1 MTLAGDLHD
10 SELRNG
16 EDVVLGL
23 VVGHSGFHFVK
34 NLSLITFVLHV
45 DEVDDDQSTQ
55 VAKAHL
61 AGDFHGRFHVG
72 LQNEVFSIL
81 TVTLVT
87 TCVDVDRN
95 QGFRFLHH
103 DLATG
108 RQKHST
114 HEGLFDL
121 TFHVETFEDRYFLV
135 EKGNLGFGL
144 GRNPLDRLDQPVVIV
159 LLVDLHPI
167 DFVGEKIPCSQSDQI
182 RFLVKEGRTLLG
194 IHLRLDFIP
203 FLQEYVQIP
212 VKKLFRLFLAN
223 RPDDYAHAFAQRE
236 VADDAFQPGPLRL
249 VFNLTRDATLARV
262 RHENKKTSGKR
273 QVGGGARTFA
283 PDLSLCDLNDDFR
296 SYRKSPG
303 NVLYGFG
310 FRTLRFFP
318 LVLPDNLNRGIVVG
332 PGKHIPIMKEGI
344 FLLSN
349 VDEGCLESGFEVL
362 NFPFENGSDHSVL
375 VETFDV
381 ESLKNSILHDG
392 DPSLEGL
399 RIDDQFLVVLVGLAA
414 EKRFDSLANRSFLG
428 SVEGLFP
435 QFPLVDMNG
444 PGLDR
449 RRRHVLRGGRAFGI
463 GGGRRVAISSTL

>member
-1 MTLAGDLHD
+1 M
-10 SELRNG
+10 
-16 EDVVLGL
+16 LGL
-23 VVGHSGFHFVK
+23 VVGHSGFHFVE

-61 AGDFHGRFHVG
+61 AGDFHSRFHVG
-72 LQNEVFSIL
+72 LQNEIFSIL
-81 TVTLVT
+81 AVTLVT
-87 TCVDVDRN
+87 AGVDVDGN
-95 QGFRFLHH
+95 QGFRFLHY
-103 DLATG
+103 DLPTG
-108 RQKHST
+108 RQKHAT

-121 TFHVETFEDRYFLV
+121 AFHVKPFEDRYLLV
-135 EKGNLGFGL
+135 EKGDLGFGL
-144 GRNPLDRLDQPVVIV
+144 GRDPLDRLDQPVVIV

-167 DFVGEKIPCSQSDQI
+167 DVVGKKIPCRQSDQI

-203 FLQEYVQIP
+203 FLQKYVQIP
-212 VKKLFRLFLAN
+212 VKKLFRLFLAD
-223 RPDDYAHAFAQRE
+223 RPDDYAHAFAQGQ
-236 VADDAFQPGPLRL
+236 VADDALQSGPLGL
-249 VFNLTRDATLARV
+249 VFNLARDAALARV
-262 RHENKKTSGKR
+262 RHQNKKTSGKR
-273 QVGGGARTFA
+273 QVGGGTRTFA

-296 SYRKSPG
+296 SYRKSSG

-310 FRTLRFFP
+310 FRILRVFP
-318 LVLPDNLNRGIVVG
+318 LVLADNLDRGIVVG
-332 PGKHIPIMKEGI
+332 PGKHIPIMEEGI
-344 FLLSN
+344 LLLPN
-349 VDEGCLESGFEVL
+349 VNKGGFQSGFKVL

-381 ESLKNSILHDG
+381 ESLKNSILHHG

-399 RIDDQFLVVLVGLAA
+399 RIDDQLLVVLVGLTA

-428 SVEGLFP
+428 PVEGLFP

-449 RRRHVLRGGRAFGI
+449 RRRHVLRGGRACGI
-463 GGGRRVAISSTL
+463 GRGRRVAISSTL